1 MKKDNDL
8 LQNTLLLSLGT
19 FITKAIN
26 LIMIPLFSRWLS
38 TEDYGAFDLLCTY
51 IALLLPFITMSSSE
65 AIFRF
70 IVDKANKIEKSVYIT
85 NGLAIDLFN
94 SVIAIFALSVIKF
107 ISGWEMAVPF
117 IVLLVIQTIGSHL
130 QGFLR
135 GIKKLNVYSLS
146 STVSTIFIVFSVTI
160 FILVFNMGLKGMIY
174 GYALGYS
181 VGWLIII
188 IWTHYW
194 EYVKIESISIPCI
207 KEMIQYSYALIP
219 NNIAWWI
226 INVSDRTF
234 ISIFLGA
241 VANGIYAIAY
251 KIPNFCASIF
261 NLFSISWQQAA
272 TEMVDDSERE
282 SYYNQIYNK
291 TVAVIISLCGGLLA
305 LNFFLFHY
313 VFDMRYFEAKMYA
326 PILITAGVFNSL
338 TQYFGGIQISLKK
351 SKENGITTII
361 GAAINIII
369 DLALIQFIGLYAAA
383 VSTLIAN
390 IAVTIIRNY
399 QLKKEIDFK
408 MEKNTMVYMGIYIYL
423 FIMCYLSDYIVIACI
438 NVLVS
443 IWLFYSINKG
453 LIIKIF
459 NKIFKT
465 QLVKNKQILN

>member
-1 MKKDNDL
+1 MKKNDDL
-8 LQNTLLLSLGT
+8 MQNTLLLSLGT
-19 FITKAIN
+19 FITKGIN

-51 IALLLPFITMSSSE
+51 ISLLLPFITMSSSE

-70 IVDKANKIEKSVYIT
+70 TVDKTNKMKKSVYIT
-85 NGLAIDLFN
+85 NGLAIDIFN
-94 SVIAIFALSVIKF
+94 SVIVIVALSVIKF
-107 ISGWEMAVPF
+107 INGWEMAVPF
-117 IVLLVIQTIGSHL
+117 IILLVVQTIGTHL

-135 GIKKLNVYSLS
+135 GIKKLNIYSLS
-146 STVSTIFIVFSVTI
+146 SAVSTVFIVFSVTI
-160 FILVFNMGLKGMIY
+160 FILVYNMGLKGMIY
-174 GYALGYS
+174 GYAAGYS

-188 IWTHYW
+188 LWSKYW
-194 EYVKIESISIPCI
+194 EYVKIKSISIPCI

-272 TEMVDDSERE
+272 TEMADDSERD
-282 SYYNQIYNK
+282 SYYNHIYNK
-291 TVAVIISLCGGLLA
+291 TVSVIISLCGGLLA

-338 TQYFGGIQISLKK
+338 TQYFGGIQISLKR

-369 DLALIQFIGLYAAA
+369 NLALIQLIGLYAAA

-390 IAVTIIRNY
+390 IAVTVIRNY

-408 MEKNTMVYMGIYIYL
+408 MEKSTRGYMGIYMYL
-423 FIMCYLSDYIVIACI
+423 FLMCYLSDYVVIACI
-438 NVLVS
+438 NLLVS
-443 IWLFYSINKG
+443 IGLFYIINKDF
-453 LIIKIF
+453 IIKMF
-459 NKIFKT
+459 SKIFKMV
-465 QLVKNKQILN
+465 LVKKKQILN